1 MTINVACTRYD
12 VVRKVAHKV
21 CQMVIVNKDEDADG
35 AIVKGQRGQKL
46 SKVFDLTWHDLG
58 VNTEFLAKLKL
69 Y

>member
-1 MTINVACTRYD
+1 
-12 VVRKVAHKV
+12 
-21 CQMVIVNKDEDADG
+21 MVMVNKDEDADG